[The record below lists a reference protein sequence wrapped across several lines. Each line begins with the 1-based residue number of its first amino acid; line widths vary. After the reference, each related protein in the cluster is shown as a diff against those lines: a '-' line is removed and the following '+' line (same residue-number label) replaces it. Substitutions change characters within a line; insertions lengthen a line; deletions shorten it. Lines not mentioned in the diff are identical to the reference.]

1 MDSQAAIGQIR
12 QACKAMVGDLMKI
25 HPAVP
30 DLGNKPAQDEI
41 YKVLF
46 EITKQVEIIKK
57 LLAKLEKG
65 GDTPL
70 L

>member
-1 MDSQAAIGQIR
+1 
-12 QACKAMVGDLMKI
+12 MVGDLMKI

-46 EITKQVEIIKK
+46 EITKQVETMKK